1 MSTKPKSWSQ
11 VQNNNKISVS
21 NPKFPCGACT
31 FGVGVKS
38 ILCTSCDLWVHKK
51 CSAKTDRLTGNR
63 NFVCR
68 KCSGE
73 IVPAATA
80 SLTRLTSGMTNF
92 KSNPLSNILLIRLAN
107 VVVVLTQ
114 SLHVLPHR
122 GKHSENC
129 NKTLRECLHVCT
141 KSAFGW

>member
-21 NPKFPCGACT
+21 NPKFPCGECT

-73 IVPAATA
+73 IVPAAIA
-80 SLTRLTSGMTNF
+80 SLNKINVGNDKFQVESTFKYLVDTIGQCGGCSYAVSTRITSSWKAF
-92 KSNPLSNILLIRLAN
+92 
-107 VVVVLTQ
+107 
-114 SLHVLPHR
+114 
-122 GKHSENC
+122 
-129 NKTLRECLHVCT
+129 REL
-141 KSAFGW
+141 